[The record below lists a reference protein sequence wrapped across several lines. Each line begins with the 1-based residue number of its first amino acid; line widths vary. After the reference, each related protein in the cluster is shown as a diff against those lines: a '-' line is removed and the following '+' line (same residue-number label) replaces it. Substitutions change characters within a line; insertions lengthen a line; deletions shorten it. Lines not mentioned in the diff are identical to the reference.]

1 MSDLLI
7 ELPIDRLHAPVSEV
21 LQRFAFGKTAES
33 RFPLASSSVWKIAQ
47 CGSTIGGEGAEYC
60 SEIDARSDARNAKA
74 RYLDRARFYSAY
86 VRNQGGRKRDRVIES
101 SHSRLKA
108 LLYQRL
114 ALYNDRIDLPISVNY
129 INPFTSTDVRGC
141 AILLKERNCEKI
153 HVSRQEFRD
162 GGEGVEVC
170 SLQPR

>member
-7 ELPIDRLHAPVSEV
+7 ELPIDRVRAPVSEV
-21 LQRFAFGKTAES
+21 LQRFAFEKTAES

-47 CGSTIGGEGAEYC
+47 CGSTIGGKTEYC

-74 RYLDRARFYSAY
+74 HYLYRARFYSAC
-86 VRNQGGRKRDRVIES
+86 VRNQGERKRDRVIES

-114 ALYNDRIDLPISVNY
+114 ALYHDRIDLPVSY
-129 INPFTSTDVRGC
+129 VR
-141 AILLKERNCEKI
+141 
-153 HVSRQEFRD
+153 
-162 GGEGVEVC
+162 
-170 SLQPR
+170 